1 MHLSNYIPSAQP
13 TLRVTPACLAS
24 DMRVLV
30 WKIGYVASDEL
41 AVGNQL
47 VVPTLNSATERTTIR
62 SIRRYQSTYFVRING
77 HIDVTEGHPFRTPL
91 GTWNRARNLVIGD
104 TLITLVGLR
113 RVETI
118 DLVHRNM
125 VSAID
130 LVTDK
135 AFIVEGFVTI
145 GKSALPQG

>member
-1 MHLSNYIPSAQP
+1 
-13 TLRVTPACLAS
+13 
-24 DMRVLV
+24 
-30 WKIGYVASDEL
+30 
-41 AVGNQL
+41 
-47 VVPTLNSATERTTIR
+47 
-62 SIRRYQSTYFVRING
+62 
-77 HIDVTEGHPFRTPL
+77 
-91 GTWNRARNLVIGD
+91 VIGD